1 MAGIFHGGELLVEH
15 YMTAP
20 TSESASLTKSA
31 PNLVMLDTNH
41 SSFSWDN
48 DIVFNLKVSDLPRM
62 ARLCFSVVGFSGN
75 SGNSKKLSKNQSVAV
90 LAAKPSAK
98 LFWGNINFY
107 DYKGRIVTLLLQ
119 PYYLCF
125 PFQEY
130 CAKTRPLFVF
140 GHLTMMMC
148 AMMRA
153 VVILMKFTQSTLIH
167 WERWCKTL
175 PLPSVLC

>member
-20 TSESASLTKSA
+20 TSESGSLSKSA

-75 SGNSKKLSKNQSVAV
+75 SGNSKKLSKHQSVAV

-107 DYKGRIVTLLLQ
+107 DYKGITYIFDCTTLSS
-119 PYYLCF
+119 F
-125 PFQEY
+125 SF
-130 CAKTRPLFVF
+130 
-140 GHLTMMMC
+140 
-148 AMMRA
+148 
-153 VVILMKFTQSTLIH
+153 
-167 WERWCKTL
+167 
-175 PLPSVLC
+175 